1 MLGRLRG
8 PGEGL
13 SAQRKHKG
21 AHFGLTDVSSTDC
34 VREWGR
40 RGGGQLSPEMQR
52 DVLKRH
58 ALQQILLTLTGA
70 IGETVVVVWE
80 RGGVEE
86 KGRSGGEDINRLII
100 IRL

>member
-1 MLGRLRG
+1 ML
-8 PGEGL
+8 E
-13 SAQRKHKG
+13 
-21 AHFGLTDVSSTDC
+21 
-34 VREWGR
+34 
-40 RGGGQLSPEMQR
+40 
-52 DVLKRH
+52 RH